1 MVIAMATVNINL
13 TCDLQKTVEVQN
25 LCKGNLFTQDAGA
38 NKINVSVYDGGEPVT
53 LSGTVSAKVI
63 LPNGDTVTVTGG
75 TISGNVVSITLS
87 SNVYTL
93 PGSISVFIK
102 VTSSGVVTTIA
113 AFTANVYRST
123 I

>member
-1 MVIAMATVNINL
+1 MATVNINL
-13 TCDLQKTVEVQN
+13 TCDLQKAVEVQN
-25 LCKGNLFTQDAGA
+25 LCKGNLFTQDSDA

>member
-1 MVIAMATVNINL
+1 MATVNINL
-13 TCDLQKTVEVQN
+13 TCDLQKAVEVQN
-25 LCKGNLFTQDAGA
+25 LCKGNLFTQDAYA
-38 NKINVSVYDGGEPVT
+38 NKINVSVYDGGEPAT